1 MQTGDAQNKNQKDS
15 SDEEQDL
22 MATHKYAGLN
32 DVPMDTPDI
41 KFDQEN
47 LEYLKG
53 NTTWKQLGVDDELIN
68 ILLSKGFKKPSKVQK
83 IVIQASKNN
92 NVAIQSQN
100 GSGKT
105 LSFLVPCILQLD
117 PKVKGANEYGT
128 PAPQVIIL
136 GDTKALILQI
146 HKILTSLTEG
156 YKDIKADYIFG
167 GKKEIDGECQV
178 LISTVIQLKNAFAKK
193 KIDPKNIKLLIVD
206 EADSVFEG
214 DMGKNFFASL
224 IVKLQKTNEF
234 KIIMTSATV
243 TEDSRKI
250 IAKIQEKSNIITTE
264 MKKENLTLKNVYQY
278 MIRYGDMKEK
288 FSMLDL
294 MMQKVNAQNILI
306 FANRKRDL
314 EELKEHLSALGH
326 KVGYIYKSGF
336 DQNFGNDKADYIQ
349 NQINDFL
356 AGKYRILLTTNLLS
370 RGIDM
375 RKVTLVI
382 NYALPIKFP
391 KGDDKSIREVDVET
405 YLHRVGRTGRFGD
418 QGIALNFVHKNE
430 QEMIDAIQTFYQ
442 NDIKTIDAKQLG
454 NLNTILEE
462 IGNIN
467 QEKRDFLE
475 ENI

>member
-1 MQTGDAQNKNQKDS
+1 MTS
-15 SDEEQDL
+15 RS
-22 MATHKYAGLN
+22 
-32 DVPMDTPDI
+32 
-41 KFDQEN
+41 
-47 LEYLKG
+47 
-53 NTTWKQLGVDDELIN
+53 
-68 ILLSKGFKKPSKVQK
+68 
-83 IVIQASKNN
+83 N

-105 LSFLVPCILQLD
+105 LSFLIPCIRQID
-117 PKVKGANEYGT
+117 TKIKGSNEYGT

-146 HKILTSLTEG
+146 HKILSSLTEG

-178 LISTVIQLKNAFAKK
+178 LISTVIQLKNSFAKK

-214 DMGKNFFASL
+214 DMGKNFFSSL
-224 IVKLQKTNEF
+224 IVKLQKTNDF
-234 KIIMTSATV
+234 KIIMTSATI

-264 MKKENLTLKNVYQY
+264 LKTEELTLKNVCQY
-278 MIRYGDMKEK
+278 MISFGTQKEK
-288 FSMLDL
+288 FDMLDL

-314 EELKEHLSALGH
+314 EELKEHLNNLGH
-326 KVGYIYKSGF
+326 KVGYIYKSGY
-336 DQNFGNDKADYIQ
+336 DNSSGNEKADYIQ

-382 NYALPIKFP
+382 NYELPIKFP
-391 KGDDKSIREVDVET
+391 KGEDKSLREVDVET

-418 QGIALNFVHKNE
+418 QGIALNFVHKNG
-430 QEMIDAIQTFYQ
+430 QEMITEIQNAFKNEIKAI
-442 NDIKTIDAKQLG
+442 DSSQLG
-454 NLNTILEE
+454 KLNTILEE
-462 IGNIN
+462 ISNIN